1 MNINLQFV
9 QTRTYPKVAPLVYE
23 MLENLQ
29 KKFNW
34 IINAEVFFRDEKN
47 THGNGKICEIRLSV
61 PGPVI
66 YASSNKASFEAAVAE
81 TADNLERKL
90 QSHKEKWEPQRRSSI
105 KIMA

>member
-34 IINAEVFFRDEKN
+34 IRNAEVFFQEEKN
-47 THGNGKICEIRLSV
+47 SHGKGKICEIRLSV

-66 YASSNKASFEAAVAE
+66 YASSDEASFEAAVTE

-90 QSHKEKWEPQRRSSI
+90 KSHKEKWEPQRRSII
-105 KIMA
+105 KNMA